1 MGEHRNARG
10 KKRRRSSE
18 MGEDNFDIGK
28 HTSVASYDEMSS
40 CFECFIWGL
49 KETQTSSHRKET
61 CGYLCDWNTKE
72 LMRKWSRGRYLRTVE
87 KHHCFPP
94 VKLCPDWVVGFMAY
108 VF

>member
-1 MGEHRNARG
+1 MMGEHRNARG

-49 KETQTSSHRKET
+49 EGDS
-61 CGYLCDWNTKE
+61 D
-72 LMRKWSRGRYLRTVE
+72 
-87 KHHCFPP
+87 
-94 VKLCPDWVVGFMAY
+94 VKPSKGNMWIPL
-108 VF
+108 